1 MLLRLLSSSRPIKRL
16 VSVSYDAL
24 VIPLAIYLAI
34 YFRVGESFS
43 LIQPKLLTVVVIT
56 TAVTLVSFIKLG
68 LYRAILRFMAHQAVI
83 TVVVCTFISALTL
96 VTTAYFFQLT
106 IDIPNRGAIELP
118 RSTPFIYGCFTLV
131 ALGFPRMFIRTL
143 VHLFLTN
150 RRLMKSDDRES
161 ILIYGAGHTG
171 YQIASSL
178 MQARKYEVIAFIDDD
193 EKLTNTTVRGV
204 AVHSSDSVAN
214 LIKLYNVKTILL
226 ALGQTTK
233 SNRSSIV
240 EKLEKFEV
248 KIQTVPTLEDLL
260 YGQAHGQEIR
270 DIEIE
275 DLLGRDPIPPRKDL
289 LDQCVRDKVVMV
301 TGAGGSI
308 GSELCRQ
315 ILSESPSKLILF
327 EQNEFNLYRVES
339 ELKQHFPNENLFSV
353 LGTTLDRTLV
363 SSVIC
368 NFNIQTIYHAAAY
381 KHVPMVEKN
390 IVEGVKNNALGT
402 WECAKAAIEHSV
414 ENFVLIST
422 DKAVRPT
429 NIMGASKRLAELILQ
444 GLSKKESKTKL
455 SMVRFGNVLGSSGSV
470 VPLFKQQIAGGGPI
484 TVTHKNITR
493 YFMTIPEAAQLV
505 IQASAMSTGG
515 DVFVLDMGE
524 PIRIWDLAERMVRM
538 SGLSVKSNTNPDGD
552 IEIRQIG
559 LRPGEKL
566 YEELLVSNDVRGTE
580 HPLIMRATEASL
592 SWLETQKLIEELIQ
606 HCKDFNAVKLRELIA
621 NAPTHYSYD
630 GINYDL
636 LENQKEKIVSIDSA
650 KLTRLRSGKQNTD

>member
-1 MLLRLLSSSRPIKRL
+1 
-16 VSVSYDAL
+16 
-24 VIPLAIYLAI
+24 
-34 YFRVGESFS
+34 
-43 LIQPKLLTVVVIT
+43 
-56 TAVTLVSFIKLG
+56 
-68 LYRAILRFMAHQAVI
+68 
-83 TVVVCTFISALTL
+83 
-96 VTTAYFFQLT
+96 
-106 IDIPNRGAIELP
+106 
-118 RSTPFIYGCFTLV
+118 
-131 ALGFPRMFIRTL
+131 
-143 VHLFLTN
+143 
-150 RRLMKSDDRES
+150 MKSDDRES

-193 EKLTNTTVRGV
+193 KKLTNTTVRGV

-505 IQASAMSTGG
+505 IQASAMSMGG

-650 KLTRLRSGKQNTD
+650 KLTRLRPGKQNTD